1 MKSKSLLLSIV
12 VLVLAFVVSS
22 CLTCE
27 TKEYKISFTGKNKG
41 KLTIKYNNIMSKFDS
56 EELTQQEELNKD
68 YNELIDNYIKGDEAT
83 KAFPNAKLVSKR
95 LFEENGK
102 LCGEAVY
109 EFEGLDQVKI
119 FQPNDKCPY
128 MYYISDL
135 MTETYKNSNGTKGPD
150 YFPAIY
156 WDNTSKSLEFTTTVN
171 EPDDKTTSLYSKWKA
186 NK

>member
-1 MKSKSLLLSIV
+1 MKSKSILLSVV

-27 TKEYKISFTGKNKG
+27 TKEYKITFTGKNKG
-41 KLTIKYNNIMSKFDS
+41 KLTIKYVNIMSKYDS
-56 EELTQQEELNKD
+56 EELTQKEELNKD
-68 YNELIDNYIKGDEAT
+68 YNELIDNQLKGEEPQ
-83 KAFPNAKLVSKR
+83 KAFPNAKLVSRR

-109 EFEGLDQVKI
+109 EFTGIDQVKI
-119 FQPNDKCPY
+119 FQANEKSPF

-156 WDNTSKSLEFTTTVN
+156 WDNTAKSLEFATTVN
-171 EPDDKTTSLYSKWKA
+171 EPDEKTTSLLDKWKA